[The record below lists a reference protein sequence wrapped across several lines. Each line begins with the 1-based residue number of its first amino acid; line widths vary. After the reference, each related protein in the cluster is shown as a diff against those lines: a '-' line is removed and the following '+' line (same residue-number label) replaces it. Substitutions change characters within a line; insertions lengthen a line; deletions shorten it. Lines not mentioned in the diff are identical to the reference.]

1 MPEQHGQHVR
11 IARPE
16 RDGYR
21 AIARLHYLSHTIAFR
36 EFASQEWLAT
46 RDLGEYER
54 TWRDLMTNP
63 SPGNVFW
70 VARSLGEIVG
80 MVRVSPAASLP
91 AGAEARLSPSARRP
105 LNFASLNSMHVHPDK
120 RGAGIGRQLMAAAT
134 AHMESAGYTHA
145 YLGVIEAN
153 TEARRFYE
161 AAGWREESR
170 EPVGVE
176 GVPICHY
183 RLALA

>member
-1 MPEQHGQHVR
+1 MPEQGEQHVR
-11 IARPE
+11 IAHPE
-16 RDGYR
+16 LDDYR
-21 AIARLHYLSHTIAFR
+21 AIARLHYRSHTVAFR
-36 EFASQEWLAT
+36 EFAGQKWLAT

-54 TWRDLMTNP
+54 MWRGLMTNP
-63 SPGNVFW
+63 SPENTFW
-70 VARSLGEIVG
+70 VARSQSEIVG
-80 MVRVSPAASLP
+80 MVRVSPAASVP
-91 AGAEARLSPSARRP
+91 ARAEARLSPSARSP
-105 LNFASLNSMHVHPDK
+105 LRFASLNSMHVHPDK

-170 EPVGVE
+170 EPMGVE